1 MKCKN
6 TKARET
12 KGVVNPYLERKK
24 ERKLVKIRRN
34 KKKLFSFCCYLDP
47 ILVRKGGWTEENSG
61 VGRNLEKIVDRRFG
75 RKVRNEEMENNADKL
90 VEIVFTTFT

>member
-6 TKARET
+6 SKARET

-24 ERKLVKIRRN
+24 ASKDNKKQ

-47 ILVRKGGWTEENSG
+47 ILVRKRGWTEENSG
-61 VGRNLEKIVDRRFG
+61 AGRNLEKIVDRRFG
-75 RKVRNEEMENNADKL
+75 REVRNEEMENNADKL